1 MLGHDL
7 RESAMTILDFAPHL
21 TADSDALAQGAFDGA
36 APRLG
41 VASIQLHDDL
51 WRVTR
56 TDGEVLGYIEQVSS
70 SAGTRFVAKRM
81 LQRQRRF
88 LPVGEFWTVDD
99 AMDCFRF

>member
-1 MLGHDL
+1 
-7 RESAMTILDFAPHL
+7 MTTLDFVG
-21 TADSDALAQGAFDGA
+21 TAYAGTSTAIRA
-36 APRLG
+36 G
-41 VASIQLHDDL
+41 VATIQLNDDL

-56 TDGEVLGYIEQVSS
+56 STGEVLGYVERATTP
-70 SAGTRFVAKRM
+70 AGHRYIAKRM

>member
-1 MLGHDL
+1 
-7 RESAMTILDFAPHL
+7 MTTLDFAA
-21 TADSDALAQGAFDGA
+21 TGSRISIGSTGIQ
-36 APRLG
+36 RG
-41 VASIQLHDDL
+41 VATVQLNDDL

-56 TDGEVLGYIEQVSS
+56 PDGEVLGYVERLTTA
-70 SAGTRFVAKRM
+70 AGLRFRAKRM

>member
-1 MLGHDL
+1 
-7 RESAMTILDFAPHL
+7 MTILDFAPSSMSAM
-21 TADSDALAQGAFDGA
+21 TADADARELGAFDRS

-56 TDGEVLGYIEQVSS
+56 TDGEVLGYIEQVSTA
-70 SAGTRFVAKRM
+70 AGSRFVAKRM

>member
-1 MLGHDL
+1 
-7 RESAMTILDFAPHL
+7 MTTLDFAAPS
-21 TADSDALAQGAFDGA
+21 AIAGPGASTI
-36 APRLG
+36 RRG
-41 VASIQLHDDL
+41 VAQVQLNDDL

-56 TDGEVLGYIEQVSS
+56 PDGEVLGYVERLVTASGS
-70 SAGTRFVAKRM
+70 RFRAKRM